1 MAFVGYNEIN
11 IKINSNIMMML
22 QSFLDRFYSMRNNK
36 SAVAVIVF
44 LALIAFTSYQFPAAK
59 DRAWSALSSNVLSI
73 FKSDT
78 VSENP
83 MAESELSTGGAEL
96 SEAVNKEISS
106 EAGWAIRKSVKGE
119 TMWQVYAEMTRA
131 NSDITLKNQ
140 TINGLKN
147 LTILKNKV
155 SMESVK
161 NNSLREGV
169 DYSFLSQEAAMN
181 YAEKLS
187 EANRQMQEGKI
198 LKDLSQDLQISYLLA
213 NAPSYQFLSTM
224 QADNLNLLN

>member
-1 MAFVGYNEIN
+1 
-11 IKINSNIMMML
+11 ML
-22 QSFLDRFYSMRNNK
+22 QSFLDRFYAMRNNK

-78 VSENP
+78 VSEST

-96 SEAVNKEISS
+96 GEAMNKEISS

-131 NSDITLKNQ
+131 SSDITLKNQ

-187 EANRQMQEGKI
+187 EANKQMQEGKV

-213 NAPSYQFLSTM
+213 NAPSYQFLSTL
-224 QADNLNLLN
+224 QVDNLNLLN

>member
-36 SAVAVIVF
+36 SAVAVVVF
-44 LALIAFTSYQFPAAK
+44 LALIALTSYQFPAAK

-78 VSENP
+78 ASENT

-96 SEAVNKEISS
+96 GEAMNKEISS

-119 TMWQVYAEMTRA
+119 SVWQVYSEMVRA
-131 NSDITLKNQ
+131 NTDITLKNQ

-161 NNSLREGV
+161 NNSLREGA

-187 EANRQMQEGKI
+187 EANKQMQEGKV

-213 NAPSYQFLSTM
+213 NAPSYQFLSTL
-224 QADNLNLLN
+224 QVDNLNLLN